1 MFAAKRVLCCNPA
14 FAFGLAYGS
23 VPRTLTRFF
32 YEVDWLMNSPR
43 NPDEMVPVT
52 ILTGFLG
59 AGKTTLLKRILTEYH
74 GKRIAVIENEFGPES
89 IDNELLVQE
98 QDEEIIELSNGC
110 VCCTVR
116 GDLMR
121 TLNDLRTR
129 RQAGELKFER
139 VIIETTGMAN
149 PGPVCQTFFMDDDIA
164 DYYRLDAVVTVV
176 DAKHGMETLD
186 TQEEAQKQVGFADRI
201 LVSKKDLVTEPEY
214 AALRR
219 RIVHMNP
226 RASIEAV
233 HFGETDLKQLIDIS
247 GFNLNTILDID
258 PQFLADDH
266 PDAAHDHDH
275 DHAHGHDHDHS
286 TCGHDHSH
294 DHDHAHGH
302 DHGHDHDHD
311 PATCTNPAH
320 NHKPPHND
328 DIGAFVF
335 KSNKP
340 FDPER
345 LEEFLG
351 GVVQVYGADLLRYK
365 GILYMKGINR
375 RMLFQG
381 VHMMMGAE
389 PGKPWLASEKKN
401 TKMVFIGRK
410 LPQEIFTKGLEQCL
424 AK

>member
-1 MFAAKRVLCCNPA
+1 
-14 FAFGLAYGS
+14 
-23 VPRTLTRFF
+23 
-32 YEVDWLMNSPR
+32 MNSPR

-129 RQAGELKFER
+129 RQGGELKFER

-176 DAKHGMETLD
+176 DAKHGMDTLD

-201 LVSKKDLVTEPEY
+201 LVSKKDLVTEAEY

-275 DHAHGHDHDHS
+275 GHDHAHGHDHDHS

-294 DHDHAHGH
+294 DHEHAHNNGH
-302 DHGHDHDHD
+302 NHD
-311 PATCTNPAH
+311 PATCTDPAH
-320 NHKPPHND
+320 NHKSPHND

-351 GVVQVYGADLLRYK
+351 GVVQVYGPDLLRYK

-410 LPQEIFTKGLEQCL
+410 LPQDIFTKGLEQCL
-424 AK
+424 AKS

>member
-1 MFAAKRVLCCNPA
+1 
-14 FAFGLAYGS
+14 
-23 VPRTLTRFF
+23 
-32 YEVDWLMNSPR
+32 
-43 NPDEMVPVT
+43 MVPVT

-89 IDNELLVQE
+89 IDNDLLVQD

-121 TLNDLRTR
+121 TLLDLRKRHET
-129 RQAGELKFER
+129 GELKFER

-164 DYYRLDAVVTVV
+164 EYYRLDAVVTIV
-176 DAKHGMETLD
+176 DAKHGMDTLD
-186 TQEEAQKQVGFADRI
+186 EQEEAQKQVGFADRI
-201 LVSKKDLVTEPEY
+201 LISKKDLVTEAQY

-233 HFGETDLKQLIDIS
+233 NFGDTDLKKIIDIS

-275 DHAHGHDHDHS
+275 DHSHCDHDHGHCDHEHGHGHDHA
-286 TCGHDHSH
+286 
-294 DHDHAHGH
+294 HAQGH
-302 DHGHDHDHD
+302 DHGHDHDH
-311 PATCTNPAH
+311 ATCTNPDHDHGHAHKPAH
-320 NHKPPHND
+320 NDN
-328 DIGAFVF
+328 IGAFVF
-335 KSNKP
+335 KSDKP

-351 GVVQVYGADLLRYK
+351 GVVQVYGPDLLRYK
-365 GILYMKGINR
+365 GILYMKGINK

-381 VHMMMGAE
+381 VHMLMGAE
-389 PGKPWLASEKKN
+389 PGKPWLANEKKT

>member
-1 MFAAKRVLCCNPA
+1 
-14 FAFGLAYGS
+14 
-23 VPRTLTRFF
+23 
-32 YEVDWLMNSPR
+32 
-43 NPDEMVPVT
+43 MVPVT

-89 IDNELLVQE
+89 IDNDLLVQD

-121 TLNDLRTR
+121 TLLDLRKR
-129 RQAGELKFER
+129 HESGELKFER

-164 DYYRLDAVVTVV
+164 EYYRLDAVVTIV
-176 DAKHGMETLD
+176 DAKHGMDTLD
-186 TQEEAQKQVGFADRI
+186 EQEEAQKQVGFADRI
-201 LVSKKDLVTEPEY
+201 LISKKDLVTEAEY

-226 RASIEAV
+226 RAAIEAV
-233 HFGETDLKQLIDIS
+233 NFGDTDLKKIIDIS

-258 PQFLADDH
+258 PLFLADDH

-275 DHAHGHDHDHS
+275 DHSHCDHDHGHCDHEHGHDH
-286 TCGHDHSH
+286 
-294 DHDHAHGH
+294 AH
-302 DHGHDHDHD
+302 DHGHDHDA
-311 PATCTNPAH
+311 ATCTNPDHNHGHQHAKPAH
-320 NHKPPHND
+320 NDN
-328 DIGAFVF
+328 IGAFVF
-335 KSNKP
+335 KSDKP

-351 GVVQVYGADLLRYK
+351 GVVQVYGPDLLRYK
-365 GILYMKGINR
+365 GILYMKGINK

-381 VHMMMGAE
+381 VHMLMGAE
-389 PGKPWLASEKKN
+389 PGKPWLANEKKT

>member
-1 MFAAKRVLCCNPA
+1 
-14 FAFGLAYGS
+14 
-23 VPRTLTRFF
+23 
-32 YEVDWLMNSPR
+32 MNSPR

-201 LVSKKDLVTEPEY
+201 LVSKKDLVTEAEF

-275 DHAHGHDHDHS
+275 GHDHDHSTCGHDHSHDHEHGHDHDHS

-294 DHDHAHGH
+294 DHDHA
-302 DHGHDHDHD
+302 HDHD

-351 GVVQVYGADLLRYK
+351 GVVQVYGPDLLRYK

-410 LPQEIFTKGLEQCL
+410 LPQDIFTKGLEQCL
-424 AK
+424 AKS

>member
-1 MFAAKRVLCCNPA
+1 
-14 FAFGLAYGS
+14 
-23 VPRTLTRFF
+23 
-32 YEVDWLMNSPR
+32 MNSPR

-129 RQAGELKFER
+129 RQAGELNFER

-201 LVSKKDLVTEPEY
+201 LVSKKDLVTEAEF

-266 PDAAHDHDH
+266 PDAAHDHEHGHDH
-275 DHAHGHDHDHS
+275 DHSTCGHDHSHDHEHGHDHDHS

-294 DHDHAHGH
+294 DHDHAH
-302 DHGHDHDHD
+302 DHD

-320 NHKPPHND
+320 NHKPPHN
-328 DIGAFVF
+328 VF

-351 GVVQVYGADLLRYK
+351 GVVQVYGPDLLRYK

-410 LPQEIFTKGLEQCL
+410 LPQDIFTKGLEQCL
-424 AK
+424 AKS